1 LLMSC
6 LGCRMIYKTLIFLKV
21 WSVFYLGTDLD
32 MVHEKRSEFY
42 FWVFKTDSFH
52 IIEAVNSQF
61 FCYSS
66 GILELC
72 PVSLKPS

>member
-1 LLMSC
+1 
-6 LGCRMIYKTLIFLKV
+6 MIYKTLIFLKV